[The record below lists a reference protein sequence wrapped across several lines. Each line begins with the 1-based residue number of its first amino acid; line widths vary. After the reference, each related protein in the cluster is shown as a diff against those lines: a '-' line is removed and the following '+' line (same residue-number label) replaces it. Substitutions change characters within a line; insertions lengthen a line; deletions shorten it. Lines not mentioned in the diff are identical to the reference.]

1 MFNVLNGSTFAF
13 TKRGLLT
20 AKPVKVLVERTV
32 ARLESGELG
41 SLCLGVDRIIECGTW
56 FCVRFTGNPAKLFGI
71 TCGLGLELL

>member
-1 MFNVLNGSTFAF
+1 MFDVLNGSASAF
-13 TKRGLLT
+13 TKRGLLV
-20 AKPVKVLVERTV
+20 AKPVKVLVKRAV
-32 ARLESGELG
+32 ASSESGELG